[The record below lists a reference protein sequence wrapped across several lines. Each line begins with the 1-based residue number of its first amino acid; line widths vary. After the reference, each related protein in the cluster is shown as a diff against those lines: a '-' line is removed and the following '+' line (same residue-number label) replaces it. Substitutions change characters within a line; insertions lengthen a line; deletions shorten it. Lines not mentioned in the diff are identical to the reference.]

1 MRAHINL
8 RSLRTSTVTVALA
21 VSLIGLTI
29 LSVAGTQSST
39 PPPPSN
45 LPIPVSQ
52 YGVVT
57 VYSNE
62 ATPPTLGTV
71 KINVASNGYGAFF
84 VTKLLVFMNNPQ
96 QSDLILSTLSIDGF
110 YTITFSQFYGSP
122 KVVIIPSGSTMGELV
137 SSLPSYLAPILVKD
151 PLGNMAIVMNGGVG
165 NGLAVSLTFGSQS
178 GGGAVSA
185 EGIVTAPSNNTIT
198 ITMS

>member
-1 MRAHINL
+1 L

-71 KINVASNGYGAFF
+71 KINVASNGYGTFF

>member
-1 MRAHINL
+1 
-8 RSLRTSTVTVALA
+8 VTVALA

-29 LSVAGTQSST
+29 LSVAGAQSST

-62 ATPPTLGTV
+62 AAPPTLGTV
-71 KINVASNGYGAFF
+71 KISVVSNGYGAFF

-110 YTITFSQFYGSP
+110 YTLTFSQFSYGSP

-151 PLGNMAIVMNGGVG
+151 PLGNMAIVLNGGAG

-178 GGGAVSA
+178 GGGSVSA